1 MMIKSSKNIKTFNFK
16 TKITNIVMT
25 SGKKN
30 TAEIILLKFAKK
42 LQKSSDKRFKTL
54 VQLAL
59 INSTFTFKLNE
70 QTVKKGKKK
79 TVKNIP
85 SFITTNSSRV
95 ILSFKVF
102 KTVAIKNKKSNYFY
116 ESLSEEILMASNL
129 KGQIV
134 DKNVDLQKQVLAN
147 KRYLS
152 KFHW

>member
-1 MMIKSSKNIKTFNFK
+1 MIKSSKNIKTFNFK